1 LDFSGQKPVDE
12 TDTVGGLVVARDADI
27 DVLDW
32 GISVTKR
39 NDWDVDVT
47 GLSDGLVVNGWIGDD
62 DQSWF
67 SEAGL
72 RVIGKTTWGES
83 PVHGGSLDELGAF
96 QRSSLS
102 HVFRGNDADIG
113 WVVDG
118 GDDSGGQVDLFPH
131 LLDVKNVVTGSG
143 SFENVVVHLVVAVG
157 ATLVH
162 FGGEDFPGI
171 VGFELEGG
179 DSVRHFLSFFGF

>member
-1 LDFSGQKPVDE
+1 M
-12 TDTVGGLVVARDADI
+12 
-27 DVLDW
+27 
-32 GISVTKR
+32 
-39 NDWDVDVT
+39 
-47 GLSDGLVVNGWIGDD
+47 VNSWIGDD

-67 SEAGL
+67 SETSL
-72 RVIGKTTWGES
+72 RVIGETTWGES
-83 PVHGGSLDELGAF
+83 TVHGGSLDELGAF

-102 HVFRGNDADIG
+102 HIFGGNDANVG

-131 LLDVKNVVTGSG
+131 LLDVENVVTGG
-143 SFENVVVHLVVAVG
+143 GPFEHVLVHLVVAVG

-162 FGGEDFPGI
+162 LGGEDFPGI

-179 DSVRHFLSFFGF
+179 DSVRHF